1 MNVLSTLFDP
11 LAYMPVLDNQ
21 LYFKITM
28 KLISVVLTR
37 FMSRVCMST
46 KLCQQELFQNL
57 KIMMRLISY
66 RCTSCQQE

>member
-28 KLISVVLTR
+28 KLISDLLTKFYVKSIFVKSIISTR
-37 FMSRVCMST
+37 IMS
-46 KLCQQELFQNL
+46 KLENPDE
-57 KIMMRLISY
+57 IGN
-66 RCTSCQQE
+66 